1 MLKDLIP
8 LIENDSMMMLVA
20 GVAVSI
26 LLVIVL
32 VIVVSYMRVKVYKDR
47 FRTLM
52 FETNEKSEYIKK
64 IEKELQTY
72 KVKDT
77 KNKQELSH
85 FDETKKRLTT
95 ANESYLELQNKF
107 NENEKELGQIKAK
120 LKSKEEMYEVL
131 LKQHED
137 FKEHYDVA
145 LEENTKYRT
154 TNARLL
160 MKLENEERFMQT
172 MKQSKESQEK
182 G

>member
-1 MLKDLIP
+1 MKDLIP
-8 LIENDSMMMLVA
+8 LIENDSTMMLIA
-20 GVAVSI
+20 GVALSI

-47 FRTLM
+47 FRTLL
-52 FETNEKSEYIKK
+52 FENNEKSEYIKK

-85 FDETKKRLTT
+85 FDETKKTLNT

-131 LKQHED
+131 EKQHED

-160 MKLENEERFMQT
+160 MKLENEERFMKT
-172 MKQSKESQEK
+172 MKQSKDSK
-182 G
+182 GKG